1 MAIFCGG
8 EFDLGERM
16 VGYLVNAFSL
26 AMLAPGA
33 FNKQGSAVVIVTPL
47 HSLDEVRRWL
57 GQGFISAVGHQSTA
71 ELLTQLLGLPVEANR
86 VQVTLRPGDQAIVF
100 QLLSRLPEGKVLNEE
115 ELKQIQFK
123 FFLVTVM
130 R

>member
-1 MAIFCGG
+1 
-8 EFDLGERM
+8 M

-57 GQGFISAVGHQSTA
+57 GQGFISAVDWWPTA
-71 ELLTQLLGLPVEANR
+71 ELLTQLLDREA
-86 VQVTLRPGDQAIVF
+86 
-100 QLLSRLPEGKVLNEE
+100 E
-115 ELKQIQFK
+115 ELRQ
-123 FFLVTVM
+123 
-130 R
+130 